1 MDRFALLKNT
11 IDKLFII
18 GNYDIA
24 VSVFSE
30 SYTAHAG
37 DKTYT
42 GQAFVRQFAQ
52 QIRNAIP
59 NIRIRRIELLPETD
73 RVLSWQKSFTG
84 IHKASLMEIPA
95 SGKKVKWHEISV
107 TRFDGD
113 KIAEEWVISDLAFQL
128 MLKNK

>member
-1 MDRFALLKNT
+1 MDKFALLKNT
-11 IDKLFII
+11 IDQLLIK
-18 GNYDIA
+18 GNYDIT

-30 SYTAHAG
+30 NYVAHSG

-42 GQAFVRQFAQ
+42 GHAFVRQFARQ
-52 QIRNAIP
+52 VRKAIP
-59 NIRIRRIELLPETD
+59 DIRLRSIDLLSETD

-84 IHKASLMEIPA
+84 THKASLMGIPS

-113 KIAEEWVISDLAFQL
+113 KIEEEWVMSDLAFQL